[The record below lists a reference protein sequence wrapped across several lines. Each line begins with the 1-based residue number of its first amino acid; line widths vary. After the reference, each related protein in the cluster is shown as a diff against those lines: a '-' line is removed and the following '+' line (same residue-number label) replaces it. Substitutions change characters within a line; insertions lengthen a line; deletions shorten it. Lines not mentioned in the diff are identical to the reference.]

1 MVTKSILVDYSNH
14 GANALATEAKQY
26 GENMM
31 SKHGLLSNIKL
42 GSLTLANRMVMAPL
56 TRNRADGSLA
66 TPLMTKYYTQR
77 ASAGLI
83 ITEGAQISEQGVGYP
98 STPGIYTDEQV
109 KHWREVTDAV
119 HAKGG
124 HIFVQIW
131 HCGRISHPDFHDGE
145 LPVAPSAIKPQ
156 GQAFTV
162 EGLKDFVTPRALS
175 SDEIREIVQQY
186 KHAAKQAVK
195 AGFDGVEIHSA
206 NGYLLD
212 QFLRDGSNHRTD
224 QYGGSIENRMRFL
237 LEVTDAVIQEIG
249 VDKVGVRISPVNAFN
264 DILDSNP
271 QTLFDAV
278 AIALSKLKP
287 VYLHVV
293 EVNMAGEVD
302 ASVDMQQIRKNFSGN
317 YIANGGYDKQRG
329 ESAIESSAADMIAYG
344 VGFLA
349 NPDLPERFKLGKALN
364 EVDPSTFY
372 GGDEHGYT
380 DYPALV
386 NA

>member
-1 MVTKSILVDYSNH
+1 
-14 GANALATEAKQY
+14 
-26 GENMM
+26 M
-31 SKHGLLSNIKL
+31 SKHGLFSDIEL
-42 GSLTLANRMVMAPL
+42 GSLTLANRMVMAPM
-56 TRNRADGSLA
+56 TRNRANGSLA
-66 TPLMTKYYTQR
+66 TPLMVKYYTQR

-98 STPGIYTDEQV
+98 NTPGIYADEQV
-109 KHWREVTDAV
+109 NHWREVTDAV

-162 EGLKDFVTPRALS
+162 KGLKDFVTPRALS
-175 SDEIREIVQQY
+175 SDEIHEIVQQY
-186 KHAAKQAVK
+186 KHAAKQAMK

-224 QYGGSIENRMRFL
+224 QYGGSIENRMCFL
-237 LEVTDAVIQEIG
+237 LEVTEAVIEEIG
-249 VDKVGVRISPVNAFN
+249 ADKVGIRISPVNEFN
-264 DILDSNP
+264 DISDSNP
-271 QTLFDAV
+271 QELFSAV
-278 AIALSKLKP
+278 ATALSQLNP
-287 VYLHVV
+287 IYLHVV
-293 EVNMAGEVD
+293 EVNMAGEID
-302 ASVDMQQIRKNFSGN
+302 ASVDMQQIRNNFSGY

-349 NPDLPERFKLGKALN
+349 NPDLPERFKLGQTLN
-364 EVDPSTFY
+364 AVDPNTFY

-380 DYPALV
+380 DYPTLT